1 MGRYDS
7 DDEIPKALRKRSS
20 VQSSGYKNGDGVPK
34 ALRNGRNY
42 KENSRVNRNY
52 NRVENNKKK
61 KKKKKKLFRKILI
74 VLVLIIGILSGVLYF
89 FIKDKLDKI
98 NYVDINEENLSVSNN
113 IQKGYRNIALFAVDS
128 RDINNNKGS
137 RSDGII
143 ILSLN
148 EKTKEIRLISV
159 YRDTYLQVEGH
170 GLTKATHAFAYGG
183 PELAIKTLN
192 QNLDLN
198 ISEFVAV
205 NFDSVA
211 TAIDEMGG
219 IEIEIKKYEVNEMN
233 KYIVET
239 AEITGRKQ
247 NLIPG
252 PGVYNLDGVQA
263 TTYCRIRQVG
273 NGDYERTERMRTV
286 IMKVF
291 EKAKH
296 TDVFKLNSMIDK
308 ILPKVQTNIKSGEII
323 GLASQIGFYKITEN
337 IGWPYETKGKTL
349 DAWYGIPVTLETNVK
364 KLHEELFSN
373 ENYIAP
379 ETVKQISNKIINKT
393 GYK

>member
-42 KENSRVNRNY
+42 QENSRVNRNY

-61 KKKKKKLFRKILI
+61 KKKKKKLFTKILI

-263 TTYCRIRQVG
+263 TTYGRIRQVG